1 MEEEKEIARRIE
13 ITRRHAANGFRWL
26 QQPDAIV
33 ILRLAYFLLFFFPP
47 FVLRFYPAFWRKS
60 VRGSDRGHKNAGRAR
75 LRVGWVTRHG
85 CFMADSFVCSE

>member
-1 MEEEKEIARRIE
+1 MMEEEKEIARRIE

-47 FVLRFYPAFWRKS
+47 PSSSVFIRRFGGNLYADLTADIKMQVVHACAS
-60 VRGSDRGHKNAGRAR
+60 AG
-75 LRVGWVTRHG
+75 
-85 CFMADSFVCSE
+85 